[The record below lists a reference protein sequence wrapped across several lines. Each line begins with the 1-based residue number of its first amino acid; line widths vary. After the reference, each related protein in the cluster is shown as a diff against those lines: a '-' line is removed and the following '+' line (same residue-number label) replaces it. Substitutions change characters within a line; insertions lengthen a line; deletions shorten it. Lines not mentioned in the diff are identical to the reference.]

1 MLLARLALGYTP
13 PHTPLSRLPAHP
25 PIATAAIS
33 SGEVR
38 NGGAVVSVRDVMKE
52 RGEQEIDEP
61 QRASLMIIIVVPCGC
76 IGRVK

>member
-1 MLLARLALGYTP
+1 MLLARLALRYTR

-52 RGEQEIDEP
+52 RGE
-61 QRASLMIIIVVPCGC
+61 
-76 IGRVK
+76 

>member
-1 MLLARLALGYTP
+1 MLLARLALRYTRR
-13 PHTPLSRLPAHP
+13 PHTPLSRLPAH
-25 PIATAAIS
+25 TAAIS

-52 RGEQEIDEP
+52 RGEQEIDEL